1 MFKDKMKSRFL
12 VPVAGVLLM
21 GCDALTDVAAPDVV
35 QPQDVDNA
43 EGAAAFGAAAL
54 DNLYG
59 QFANMTSTTGRF
71 SDEFYLSDSFNAFAA
86 VDYREQAVTY
96 TEWGPVLLGR
106 GRTFAQL
113 GIDLYLEHAPEEQA
127 AIGQLY
133 AVRGL
138 AALLLGEVNCNGTP
152 LSEVVDLKPVYGG
165 PITSDSM
172 TTRAVAEL
180 DVALD
185 YASAD
190 PGILNL
196 VRVARGRALTNLG
209 RFSEA
214 ASAVAGVPTD
224 YIYHA
229 ELSSA
234 GSGLQNPIF
243 NTNSMTDVWGAITVS
258 DREGANGLDFVSAN
272 DPRVPTES
280 LGTGRD
286 GETEHYYFKKYTDR
300 YHPIVLASGIEARLI
315 EAEANLQAGG
325 SNWLSILNDLRAVA
339 IDPPMG
345 PLMDPG
351 TPDGRVDLVFRER
364 AFWLFATGHRMGD
377 LRRLLR
383 QYGRS
388 QNNTHPVGHYKGPQD
403 YGTDVVFILTLS
415 EQSNPEG
422 FVCMDRNP

>member
-21 GCDALTDVAAPDVV
+21 GCDTLTDVAAPDVV

-113 GIDLYLEHAPEEQA
+113 GIDLYLEHAPEERV

-339 IDPPMG
+339 IDPPME

>member
-1 MFKDKMKSRFL
+1 MYMERKRPCFL
-12 VPVAGVLLM
+12 GVITCMLLI
-21 GCDALTDVAAPDVV
+21 GCDALTNVEAPDVV

-43 EGAAAFGAAAL
+43 EGAASFGAAAI
-54 DNLYG
+54 DNLYS
-59 QFANMTSTTGRF
+59 QFSSITSTTGRF
-71 SDEFYLSDSFNAFAA
+71 SDEFYLSDSFNSWAA
-86 VDYREQAVTY
+86 VDYREQASTF
-96 TEWGPVLLGR
+96 TEWGPILLGR

-113 GIDLYLEHAPEEQA
+113 GIDLYLEHAPEERA
-127 AIGQLY
+127 AIGQLH

-180 DVALD
+180 DIALD
-185 YASAD
+185 YAASD
-190 PGILNL
+190 PRIMNL

-209 RFSEA
+209 RFAAA

-224 YIYHA
+224 YEYYA
-229 ELSSA
+229 ELNSS
-234 GSGLQNPIF
+234 GSGLQNAIF
-243 NTNSMTDVWGAITVS
+243 NTNSKSDVWGAITVS
-258 DREGANGLDFVSAN
+258 DREGGNGLDFVSAN
-272 DPRVPTES
+272 DPRVPTEL

-286 GETEHYYFKKYTDR
+286 GETDHYYFTRYTDR
-300 YHPIVLASGIEARLI
+300 YQPILLASGIEARLI
-315 EAEANLQAGG
+315 EAEADLQAGG

-339 IDPPMG
+339 IDPPLE

-351 TPDGRVDLVFRER
+351 SPDARVDLVFRER

-377 LRRLLR
+377 MRRLLR

-388 QNNTHPVGHYKGPQD
+388 QNDTYPVGHYKGPQS

>member
-1 MFKDKMKSRFL
+1 MHTERKRPWFL
-12 VPVAGVLLM
+12 GVIACMLLI
-21 GCDALTDVAAPDVV
+21 GCDALTDVDAPDVV

-43 EGAAAFGAAAL
+43 EGAAAFGAAAI

-59 QFANMTSTTGRF
+59 QFAGMTSTTGRF

-113 GIDLYLEHAPEEQA
+113 GIDLYLEHAPEERA

-172 TTRAVAEL
+172 TMRAVAEL

-185 YASAD
+185 YAASDAR
-190 PGILNL
+190 ITNL
-196 VRVARGRALTNLG
+196 VRVARGRALSNLG

-224 YIYHA
+224 YEYYA
-229 ELSSA
+229 ELTSA

-243 NTNSMTDVWGAITVS
+243 NTNSIADVWGAITVS
-258 DREGANGLDFVSAN
+258 DREGTNGLDFVSAN
-272 DPRVPTES
+272 DPRVPTEL

-286 GETEHYYFKKYTDR
+286 GETEHYYFTRYTDR
-300 YHPIVLASGIEARLI
+300 YDPIVLASGIEARLI
-315 EAEANLQAGG
+315 EAEADVNAGG
-325 SNWLSILNDLRAVA
+325 GRWLSILNDLRAVA
-339 IDPPMG
+339 IDPPLE

-351 TPDGRVDLVFRER
+351 TPDARVDLVYRER

-383 QYGRS
+383 HYGRS
-388 QNNTHPVGHYKGPQD
+388 QNDTHPVGHYKGPQS